1 MKYLF
6 LTLFLLFS
14 LSAIAEE
21 NICEQLLSQ
30 NISKEELAQRGCC
43 SHHGGVCG
51 CSGGRAVCCDGALS
65 PSCGCHADESVQKF
79 LEQDNKV
86 KS

>member
-1 MKYLF
+1 MKNIF
-6 LTLFLLFS
+6 LIIALLFS
-14 LSAIAEE
+14 LVSTAEDVSCDDLF
-21 NICEQLLSQ
+21 IKKTTQ
-30 NISKEELAQRGCC
+30 EELAQRGCC

-51 CSGGRAVCCDGALS
+51 CSGGRAACCDGSLS
-65 PSCGCHADESVQKF
+65 PSCGCHADDSVQKF